1 MGFDAQAFA
10 TAFLTDQAK
19 EIKAR
24 FAKAEEYEEEQKK
37 KAERNL
43 TIFQKRRKEK
53 GVLEQYAA
61 KLKKIGATNA
71 QIMYFAKDGPLA
83 LKNIHDAMSLKAE
96 KAGGLSKEDISEMM
110 EIPQGFEKASGK
122 YKDLGEFLEA
132 SYRLSEEHDK
142 FEPPETPESVKGNW
156 LLGVMGIGAK
166 DNVDRKLETE

>member
-53 GVLEQYAA
+53 NVLKQYAA
-61 KLKKIGATNA
+61 TLQK
-71 QIMYFAKDGPLA
+71 
-83 LKNIHDAMSLKAE
+83 
-96 KAGGLSKEDISEMM
+96 
-110 EIPQGFEKASGK
+110 
-122 YKDLGEFLEA
+122 
-132 SYRLSEEHDK
+132 
-142 FEPPETPESVKGNW
+142 
-156 LLGVMGIGAK
+156 
-166 DNVDRKLETE
+166 